1 MIEIYNEKE
10 NFQTDPNIPEVNK
23 VIDDDMNQ
31 LRNAVL
37 KGTYYDETNNV
48 LKAQNGTELDP
59 KIPRYENLRI
69 YLTEEQVVGK
79 WIDGRTLYRTVAVF
93 GTFPNDTQ
101 VSFNHN
107 ISNIKEVCF
116 YIYGWYD
123 TEDSRW
129 YCGSRVDSS
138 SVICKVA
145 VGLSDVRIQGLGTN
159 WTTRTSGGHCDI
171 YYTKTTD

>member
-1 MIEIYNEKE
+1 M
-10 NFQTDPNIPEVNK
+10 
-23 VIDDDMNQ
+23 
-31 LRNAVL
+31 AV
-37 KGTYYDETNNV
+37 NNV
-48 LKAQNGTELDP
+48 LKNKDNEILDP